1 MTVSLSGKKISAQL
15 EQKFPGSIAESTEN
29 SLLVNSKF
37 LLDVASFLKSSPE
50 FDFSYLASITAVD
63 YLDYFEVIYQ
73 LTSMNHNHS
82 LILKTRCPE
91 REKPVLPSV
100 IGLWRG
106 ADYQEREIHD
116 LFGIYFEGHPNMKPL
131 VLWEGFKGN
140 PLRRDYL

>member
-1 MTVSLSGKKISAQL
+1 MTVALSGKKIASQL
-15 EQKFPGSIAESTEN
+15 EQKFAGSVVESTED
-29 SLLVNSKF
+29 SLLVNSKS
-37 LLDVASFLKSSPE
+37 LLDLTSFLKSSSE
-50 FDFSYLASITAVD
+50 FDFNYLSSITAVD

-82 LILKTRCPE
+82 LTLKTRCQE
-91 REKPVLPSV
+91 REKPVLLSV
-100 IGLWRG
+100 TGLWRG